1 MNCII
6 LDDEPHAIDVLKRY
20 VQKTP
25 SLELRGTFRNPL
37 KALDFLHEEKI
48 ELIFL
53 DVNMPNLT
61 GIQFLKALKTKPLII
76 FTTAYSSYAAESYEW
91 DAIDYLV
98 KPITLERFLK
108 AVGKA
113 RDGNPKRS
121 VSQGSSADKQDRQE
135 VISLK
140 SGRQIHRVNLWDI
153 QFVSKQS
160 NYLEVNLPEKKI
172 LIRANMADIFS
183 WLPEDRFCRI
193 HKSYV
198 VGLRHVG
205 VIESN
210 QIIVNRI
217 ALPLGLSYRK
227 DFMEKIEK

>member
-20 VQKTP
+20 VEKTP
-25 SLELRGTFRNPL
+25 SLVLKGTFRNPL
-37 KALDFLHEEKI
+37 KALDFLHKEAVD
-48 ELIFL
+48 LIFL

-61 GIQFLKALKTKPLII
+61 GIQFLKALKIKPLII

-113 RDGNPKRS
+113 RDVCEVTSGARISPVS
-121 VSQGSSADKQDRQE
+121 VTGQEE

-140 SGRQIHRVNLWDI
+140 SGRQTYRVKLSGI
-153 QFVSKQS
+153 LFVSKQS
-160 NYLEVNLPEKKI
+160 NYLEINLLDRKV
-172 LIRANMADIFS
+172 LIRANMADVFS

-210 QIIVNRI
+210 QIRI
-217 ALPLGLSYRK
+217 NKLILPLGSSYRK
-227 DFMEKIEK
+227 NFMERIEK

>member
-6 LDDEPHAIDVLKRY
+6 LDDEPHAIDILKRY
-20 VQKTP
+20 VEKTP
-25 SLELRGTFRNPL
+25 SLELKGTFRNPL
-37 KALDFLHEEKI
+37 KALDFLHKEAVD
-48 ELIFL
+48 LIFL

-113 RDGNPKRS
+113 RDIGDKAS
-121 VSQGSSADKQDRQE
+121 VAKVSPRTQTDSEE

-140 SGRQIHRVNLWDI
+140 SGRQTHRVKLSEI
-153 QFVSKQS
+153 LFVSKQS
-160 NYLEVNLPEKKI
+160 NYLEINFSDRKI
-172 LIRANMADIFS
+172 LIRANMGDIFS

-198 VGLRHVG
+198 VSLEKVS

-210 QIIVNRI
+210 QVRVNKIV
-217 ALPLGLSYRK
+217 LPLGSSYRN
-227 DFMEKIEK
+227 DFLKRIEK